1 MTSCERHNQLSA
13 VTDRSRSLVYLSYSF
28 NLNPLL
34 DGFSIVFNIGF
45 SIVFNIVF
53 SIAFSIVF
61 IIVFSILFSL
71 VFCIHQG
78 VRYSKYIDLLYFPL

>member
-53 SIAFSIVF
+53 SIVFSIAFSIVF
-61 IIVFSILFSL
+61 SVVFSIAFSIVL
-71 VFCIHQG
+71 VLILYCI
-78 VRYSKYIDLLYFPL
+78 

>member
-53 SIAFSIVF
+53 SIVFSLLFSIAFSIVF
-61 IIVFSILFSL
+61 SVVFSIAFSIVL
-71 VFCIHQG
+71 VLILYCI
-78 VRYSKYIDLLYFPL
+78 